1 MKKLIDISN
10 LTVGYE
16 NKPEVLKD
24 VSFTIY
30 SDDYLG
36 IIGPNGGGKT
46 SLLKVIL
53 GLLNPK
59 KGSITYYD
67 NGVKTNSLNIGYLPQ
82 INRIDKKFPISV
94 SQVILSGL
102 TPRDR
107 FFKRYNAQDREKVN
121 EVAQRL
127 GIEELLP
134 RAIGELSGGQ
144 LQRVLLGR
152 AIIDNP
158 KLIIL
163 DEPST
168 YVDKLFE
175 TNFYKLL
182 GDINKEI
189 AIVLVSHDV
198 GTIIS
203 HVKNIAC
210 VNKGMH
216 YHAGTDIS
224 QEWLLGA
231 YDSCPIEILGH
242 GSLPHRVLLEHDHI
256 HDHPHDGG
264 KSNHVS
270 TD

>member
-1 MKKLIDISN
+1 M
-10 LTVGYE
+10 GYE

-46 SLLKVIL
+46 TLLKAIL

-210 VNKGMH
+210 VNKECIIMQVPIFLRSGFWVPTTPAQSRYLGMDRSRTG
-216 YHAGTDIS
+216 YCLSTITFMITRTMGVRAIMF
-224 QEWLLGA
+224 Q
-231 YDSCPIEILGH
+231 PI
-242 GSLPHRVLLEHDHI
+242 
-256 HDHPHDGG
+256 
-264 KSNHVS
+264 KS
-270 TD
+270 

>member
-46 SLLKVIL
+46 TLLKAIL

-144 LQRVLLGR
+144 LQR
-152 AIIDNP
+152 
-158 KLIIL
+158 
-163 DEPST
+163 
-168 YVDKLFE
+168 
-175 TNFYKLL
+175 
-182 GDINKEI
+182 
-189 AIVLVSHDV
+189 
-198 GTIIS
+198 
-203 HVKNIAC
+203 
-210 VNKGMH
+210 
-216 YHAGTDIS
+216 
-224 QEWLLGA
+224 
-231 YDSCPIEILGH
+231 
-242 GSLPHRVLLEHDHI
+242 
-256 HDHPHDGG
+256 
-264 KSNHVS
+264 
-270 TD
+270 

>member
-1 MKKLIDISN
+1 MNKLIEINN

-16 NKPEVLKD
+16 NKPNVLKD
-24 VSFTIY
+24 VSLTIY
-30 SDDYLG
+30 EDDFLG

-46 SLLKVIL
+46 TLLKSIL
-53 GLLNPK
+53 GLIKPQS
-59 KGSITYYD
+59 GTISFYD
-67 NGVKTNSLNIGYLPQ
+67 NGQKVPSFNIGYLPQ
-82 INRIDKKFPISV
+82 INQIDKKFPISV
-94 SQVILSGL
+94 SEVILSGL
-102 TPRDR
+102 TLRKQFFRRYGAKDR
-107 FFKRYNAQDREKVN
+107 LKVN
-121 EVAQRL
+121 NVAERL
-127 GIEELLP
+127 GIEGLLP

-182 GDINKEI
+182 GDINKDI
-189 AIVLVSHDV
+189 AIMLVSHDV

-203 HVKNIAC
+203 MVKNIAC
-210 VNKGMH
+210 VNQGLH
-216 YHAGTDIS
+216 YHLGSDIS
-224 QEWLLGA
+224 QEWLAGA

-242 GSLPHRVLLEHDHI
+242 GSLPHRVLMEHDHREDES
-256 HDHPHDGG
+256 HTH
-264 KSNHVS
+264 S
-270 TD
+270 

>member
-1 MKKLIDISN
+1 MNKLIEIKD
-10 LTVGYE
+10 LTAGYE

-30 SDDYLG
+30 VDDYLG

-46 SLLKVIL
+46 TLLKTIL
-53 GLLNPK
+53 GLLPVR

-67 NGVKTNSLNIGYLPQ
+67 KGEKTASLNIGYLPQ
-82 INRIDKKFPISV
+82 INRVDKKFPISV
-94 SQVILSGL
+94 SRVILSGL
-102 TPRDR
+102 TPGDR
-107 FFKRYNAQDREKVN
+107 IFKRYSAKDKARVRD
-121 EVAQRL
+121 VAEQL
-127 GIEELLP
+127 GVEDLLD

-152 AIIDNP
+152 AIVDNP

-224 QEWLLGA
+224 QEWLVGA

-242 GSLPHRVLLEHDHI
+242 GSLPHRVLLKHDHM
-256 HDHPHDGG
+256 HDR
-264 KSNHVS
+264 
-270 TD
+270 

>member
-1 MKKLIDISN
+1 MIEINN

-16 NKPEVLKD
+16 NKPNVLKD
-24 VSFTIY
+24 VSLTIY
-30 SDDYLG
+30 DDDFLG

-46 SLLKVIL
+46 TLLRSIL
-53 GLLNPK
+53 GLIKPQS
-59 KGSITYYD
+59 GTISFYD
-67 NGVKTNSLNIGYLPQ
+67 NGQKVPSVNIGYLPQ
-82 INRIDKKFPISV
+82 INQIDKKFPISV
-94 SQVILSGL
+94 SEVILSGL
-102 TPRDR
+102 TLRKQLFRRYSAKDR
-107 FFKRYNAQDREKVN
+107 LKVKN
-121 EVAQRL
+121 VAERL
-127 GIEELLP
+127 GIEDLLP

-182 GDINKEI
+182 GDINQDI
-189 AIVLVSHDV
+189 AIMLVSHDV

-203 HVKNIAC
+203 MVKNIAC
-210 VNKGMH
+210 VNQELH
-216 YHAGTDIS
+216 YHSGSNIS
-224 QEWLLGA
+224 QEWLAGA

-242 GSLPHRVLLEHDHI
+242 GSLPHRVLMEHDHPEGEVHS
-256 HDHPHDGG
+256 HD
-264 KSNHVS
+264 
-270 TD
+270 